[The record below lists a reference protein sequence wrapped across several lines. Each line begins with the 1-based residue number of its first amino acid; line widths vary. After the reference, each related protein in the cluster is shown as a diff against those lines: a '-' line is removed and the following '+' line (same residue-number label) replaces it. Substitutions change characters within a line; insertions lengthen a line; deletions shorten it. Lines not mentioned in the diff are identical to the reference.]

1 MKIRNLYYD
10 KDNYRF
16 LVHTMDNKLNIL
28 KMKPSFYLVEEGL
41 QYLKS
46 FLKEKKINIGIE
58 KTNFTGL
65 NNEPV
70 YEVFLKDDK
79 HDYYSFKE
87 FKNEFIKY
95 LAGLKKRK
103 LIVGNFIK
111 DVGLFT
117 VKDIQ
122 FDRTYWM
129 LDIEVYSTQESLKR
143 GWNKPQ
149 QALMP
154 ITSITWYNSSD
165 NTYYVIINTDYIKVD
180 NPKNVIE
187 YEREYYQ
194 QYGVKV
200 KFTVAKDEVDLLDK
214 FLIYV
219 KLQKPSIITGWFSNM
234 YDIPYLAKRM
244 IQHGLFDDF
253 IPFDSKEYKIGKP
266 YFKEYA
272 QGGRGIVYYI
282 NIPMVYFI
290 DYKELYEKF
299 IPETPTSW
307 SLDNIAKINGLG
319 FGKTEKMGYMHIDD
333 YKRFLHYAIRDVEI
347 LVKLEEKLKLITLLN
362 SFNEIV
368 PVNLDKLMSTLYTV
382 EGYLNLFAWKENV
395 LLPFI
400 SGVKNIDTEEDNDE
414 SYTGAYVHTPDD
426 GVHKNVVVLDFAS
439 LYPNIMLTCSI
450 DIQPIK
456 KPTDT
461 TTKYTYI
468 SKELTGVR
476 DVYFLQK
483 DTLIRK
489 MIRNILDMRF
499 YYKKLSKEHP
509 DNMEYYNRQLNY
521 KILANSIYGVFG
533 TKYFTFYNTDVA
545 LSITSVGRYLIKNV
559 INYVDDKT
567 WIEDI
572 NGFKYTFLTKVVYGD
587 TDSVF
592 IEFIFV
598 NPIIVDNE
606 EIVLSCAERI
616 REHINNKIPDFL
628 KELIKNMSDEE
639 IRQLNTLRM
648 EVDKVFKRVKFFGVK
663 KRYYGIDYHG
673 KEIYKGVDLAR
684 SDFPQFLKDKLR
696 QLFMLLITND
706 NISEKDMKEIFIQ
719 IYNELENTKLEDIA
733 ESKTITTLEYK
744 VDPYHLRG
752 WKLFK
757 YIMKDTK
764 DLDYD
769 DNELIGQKVYIIPVK
784 ILNTSKYFNIAKDIF
799 NEKRKKVP
807 EVSGYLSFKDTDV
820 NLVEE
825 FLNNDKTIKVDYY
838 SIYEQFVKRFESF
851 MSEKTINDILG
862 TVTTNNNVQQLYTLF
877 GGVI

>member
-1 MKIRNLYYD
+1 MKIKNLYYD
-10 KDNYRF
+10 KDKYQF
-16 LVHTMDNKLNIL
+16 LIHTTEDKLNIL

-46 FLKEKKINIGIE
+46 FLKEKNINIGVK

-65 NNEPV
+65 NGESI

-79 HDYYSFKE
+79 HDYYAFRE
-87 FKNEFIKY
+87 FKNEFVRY

-117 VKDIQ
+117 VEDIQ

-129 LDIEVYSTQESLKR
+129 LDIEVYSTPEALKH

-149 QALMP
+149 QAMMP
-154 ITSITWYNSSD
+154 ITSITWYNNTD
-165 NTYYVIINTDYIKVD
+165 NTYYTIINTEFIKVN
-180 NPKNVIE
+180 NPKDVIE
-187 YEREYYQ
+187 YEREYHQ
-194 QYGVKV
+194 QYNIKT
-200 KFTVAKDEVDLLDK
+200 KITIAKDEVDLLDK

-219 KLQKPSIITGWFSNM
+219 KIQKPSIITGWFSNM
-234 YDIPYLAKRM
+234 YDIPYLVKRL
-244 IQHGLFDDF
+244 IQHGLFNDF
-253 IPFDSKEYKIGKP
+253 LSFDSNEYKISKP
-266 YFKEYA
+266 YFKEFA
-272 QGGRGIVYYI
+272 QGGRGVVYYI
-282 NIPMVYFI
+282 NVPMIYFI

-307 SLDNIAKINGLG
+307 GLDNIAKINGLE
-319 FGKTEKMGYMHIDD
+319 FGKTEKMGYLHIDD
-333 YKRFLHYAIRDVEI
+333 YKRFLSYIIRDVEI

-368 PVNLDKLMSTLYTV
+368 PINLDKLMSTLYTV

-395 LLPFI
+395 LLPFT
-400 SGVKNIDTEEDNDE
+400 SGVKNIDPEENNDE

-439 LYPNIMLTCSI
+439 LYPNIILTCSI
-450 DIQPIK
+450 DIQPVK
-456 KPTDT
+456 KPTEPV
-461 TTKYTYI
+461 KYTHI
-468 SKELTGVR
+468 NKELTGVR

-489 MIRNILDMRF
+489 MIRNILEMRF

-545 LSITSVGRYLIKNV
+545 LSITSVGRYLIRSV
-559 INYVDDKT
+559 IDYVDDKT
-567 WIEDI
+567 WREDI

-592 IEFIFV
+592 IEFIFI
-598 NPIIVDNE
+598 NPVIMDNE
-606 EIVLSCAERI
+606 EVTLVCAERI
-616 REHINNKIPDFL
+616 REHVNNKIPDFL
-628 KELIKNMSDEE
+628 KEIIQNISDEE
-639 IRQLNTLRM
+639 LRQINTLRM
-648 EVDKVFKRVKFFGVK
+648 EIDKVFKRVKFFGVK
-663 KRYYGIDYHG
+663 KRYYGFDYHG

-684 SDFPQFLKDKLR
+684 SDFPQFLKNKLR
-696 QLFMLLITND
+696 QLFMLLVTND
-706 NISEKDMKEIFIQ
+706 NISEKDMKDLFVQ
-719 IYNELENTKLEDIA
+719 IYNELETTHLEEIA
-733 ESKTITTLEYK
+733 ESKTLTTLEYK

-757 YIMKDTK
+757 YIAEDVMDI
-764 DLDYD
+764 DYD
-769 DNELIGQKVYIIPVK
+769 DNELIGQKIYVIPVK
-784 ILNTSKYFNIAKDIF
+784 ILNTSKYFNVAREIF
-799 NEKRKKVP
+799 NEKRKKVT
-807 EVSGYLSFKDTDV
+807 EISGYLSFKENDTKIV
-820 NLVEE
+820 KEILT
-825 FLNNDKTIKVDYY
+825 NDKTIKVDYL
-838 SIYEQFVKRFESF
+838 SIYEQFVRRFESF
-851 MSEKTINDILG
+851 MSEKIINDILS

-877 GGVI
+877 GGII